1 MQNTAT
7 LVAAPGFA
15 DLPGLAARLARILD
29 CAPEWLQE
37 DRAVDLPVTGAS
49 VREITQ
55 EVRAAIGDAP
65 VDHAVQPAFGRR
77 KQVLIAD
84 MDSTFI
90 TVECID
96 VIARHAGIGAEIAEI
111 TQRTIRGELDFS
123 DSLRAR
129 VARLSGAPVSLFET
143 AWREDVGFMPGGP
156 TLLATMRANGA
167 LTALV
172 SGGFTWFT
180 ERVAR
185 AVGFDLHRANALGIE
200 DDVLT
205 GTLEEPILD
214 RGAKLSILRELAA
227 GRGLS
232 LAETM
237 AVGDGANDIDMLEAA
252 GTGVAYHAVPAAAQA
267 ADVAVRHSDLTTLL
281 FYQGYRRTDFIE
293 AEARPK

>member
-7 LVAAPGFA
+7 LVAAPAFDG
-15 DLPGLAARLARILD
+15 LPAIAASLARRLD
-29 CAPEWLQE
+29 SATAWLE
-37 DRAVDLPVTGAS
+37 EGRAVDLAVDGL
-49 VREITQ
+49 TQ
-55 EVRAAIGDAP
+55 AELSEEVAAAISDAP

-77 KQVLIAD
+77 KRVLIAD

-129 VARLSGAPVSLFET
+129 VARLAGASLALFEK

-156 TLLATMRANGA
+156 TLLATMRANGT

-180 ERVAR
+180 QRVAD
-185 AVGFDLHRANALGIE
+185 AVGFDLHRANVLGIE
-200 DDVLT
+200 DDTLT

-214 RGAKLSILRELAA
+214 RGAKLSILRELAL

-232 LAETM
+232 LCETM
-237 AVGDGANDIDMLEAA
+237 AVGDGANDIDMLRAA

-267 ADVAVRHSDLTTLL
+267 ADAAVHHGDLTTLL
-281 FYQGYRRTDFIE
+281 FYQGYRRAEFIE
-293 AEARPK
+293 ATPRSR

>member
-7 LVAAPGFA
+7 LVAAPGCD
-15 DLPGLAARLARILD
+15 DLPAITARLARVLD
-29 CAPEWLQE
+29 CAPDWLEQ
-37 DRAVDLPVTGAS
+37 DRAVDLPVMGAS
-49 VREITQ
+49 VAEIAE
-55 EVRAAIGDAP
+55 EVHAAIVDAP

-77 KQVLIAD
+77 KHVLIAD

-129 VARLSGAPVSLFET
+129 VARLKDASVSLFET

-180 ERVAR
+180 ERVAH
-185 AVGFDLHRANALGIE
+185 AVGFDLHRANVLGIE
-200 DDVLT
+200 DGVLT
-205 GTLEEPILD
+205 GALEEPILD
-214 RGAKLSILRELAA
+214 RGAKLSILRELALN
-227 GRGLS
+227 RGLS
-232 LAETM
+232 LTETM
-237 AVGDGANDIDMLEAA
+237 AVGDGANDIDMLQAA

-267 ADVAVRHSDLTTLL
+267 ADAVVRHGNLTTLL
-281 FYQGYRRTDFIE
+281 FYQGYRRAEFVV

>member
-7 LVAAPGFA
+7 LIAAPGFD
-15 DLPGLAARLARILD
+15 DLPAIAARLARMLG
-29 CAPEWLQE
+29 CAPEWLDE
-37 DRAVDLPVTGAS
+37 DRAVDLPVTGGSAA
-49 VREITQ
+49 EIAQ
-55 EVRAAIGDAP
+55 EVMAAIGDAP

-129 VARLSGAPVSLFET
+129 VARLSGAPVGLFET
-143 AWREDVGFMPGGP
+143 AWREDVGFMAGGP
-156 TLLATMRANGA
+156 TLLATMRAHGA

-180 ERVAR
+180 ERVAV
-185 AVGFDLHRANALGIE
+185 AVGFDLHRANVLGIE
-200 DDVLT
+200 NGMLT

-227 GRGLS
+227 NRGLS
-232 LAETM
+232 LTETM
-237 AVGDGANDIDMLEAA
+237 AVGDGANDIDMLQAA

-267 ADVAVRHSDLTTLL
+267 ADAAVRHGDLTTLL
-281 FYQGYRRTDFIE
+281 FFQGYRRADFIE
-293 AEARPK
+293 AEPRPK